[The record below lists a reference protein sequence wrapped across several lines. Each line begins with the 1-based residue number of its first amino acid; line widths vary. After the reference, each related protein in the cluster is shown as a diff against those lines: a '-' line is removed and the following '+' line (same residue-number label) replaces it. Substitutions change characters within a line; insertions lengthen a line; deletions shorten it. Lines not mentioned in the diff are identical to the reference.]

1 VEEKE
6 NNDLTDRASKLNSYY
21 ENLRSN
27 VMSILGQVR
36 EPIIPPPP
44 SSVPPSGTNV
54 ATSGIPGSN
63 SQDQFDSYLTKL
75 QNICSENGGPGGNG
89 GNSADPKSSINY
101 CGSSNNPGVPKTA
114 LQAYN
119 STSAKL

>member
-1 VEEKE
+1 MLIFFQE
-6 NNDLTDRASKLNSYY
+6 NTDLTDRASKLNSYY

-44 SSVPPSGTNV
+44 PSTVPS
-54 ATSGIPGSN
+54 ATSSTAGIPVGN

-75 QNICSENGGPGGNG
+75 QNICSENGGSVP
-89 GNSADPKSSINY
+89 STDPKTSY
-101 CGSSNNPGVPKTA
+101 PCGGTTPVPVTPKTA
-114 LQAYN
+114 LQPYN